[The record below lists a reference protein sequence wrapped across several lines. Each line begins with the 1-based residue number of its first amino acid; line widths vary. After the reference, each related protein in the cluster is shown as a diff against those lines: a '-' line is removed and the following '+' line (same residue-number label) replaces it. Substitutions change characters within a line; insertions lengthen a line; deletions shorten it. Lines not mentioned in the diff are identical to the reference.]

1 MSEKYRIGDISKLLG
16 IPVQTLR
23 YYEEQG
29 IIHPEKDE
37 KSGYRYYDAWELN
50 SLMDSLYYRS
60 LDFSLKETEQILN
73 EDNREEI
80 CRKYT
85 EQEAK
90 ILHQIEEYKSK
101 LEAISQKRQQMQ
113 TFMGD
118 LNQFKECQCPG
129 LLFFRHRLKDRF
141 QSAEGVED
149 FNELKPGMKEW
160 VERIPHIEPTFM
172 IPKSSLQEDDKEN
185 LKYWWGW
192 SMPIGEA
199 LQEGMEPSSTN
210 EYLPSCHCV
219 YTVFQ
224 AGEEGTFSSAFS
236 GSAYQKVVDKGY
248 VVNGNP
254 IGRLILKEHDKGQYH
269 RYFETWIPVEG

>member
-37 KSGYRYYDAWELN
+37 KTGYRYYDAWVLN
-50 SLMDSLYYRS
+50 SLIDSLYYRS

-101 LEAISQKRQQMQ
+101 LEALSKKRQQMQ
-113 TFMGD
+113 TFMDD

-224 AGEEGTFSSAFS
+224 AGEEGTFSSAFF

>member
-236 GSAYQKVVDKGY
+236 GRAYQKVVDKGY